1 MGTMDRP
8 GSTGDS
14 TPAGPPL
21 LDQTP
26 GRRPEEHK
34 RARPAPVLAGPAFPA
49 AAVAGD
55 APSRGPGT
63 VSDAAAA
70 QAAQASAA
78 TAGTSAATAGVMGD
92 AVGVVPEAALAA
104 LIASDPDAG
113 EPFTATSGAAC
124 ARQPAV
130 PDDWAGW
137 PSDEDIDRLIAS
149 MPEDGWADRA
159 APDGTG
165 GTAVFPFPMA
175 DAPWA
180 VPDQCDPAV
189 SLLPGPA
196 DLGRVRILQASV
208 PDLPEAPRPANP
220 AHVAWSPVAG
230 ADALAHLDPHRL
242 GENDL
247 LDYIH
252 AANRLCAFARA
263 MENDAL
269 AVFATRR
276 PPLPSEQ
283 PATTAGKLQAGT
295 LHDTGELQDT
305 GEPGPGGLGR
315 DGELGRA
322 GELGEAWRRSRYA
335 AAEIMAVHCV
345 GIGTA
350 HQLLDD
356 AETLANNLPAT
367 TALFRDGL
375 LDPVR
380 IKAIL
385 AGLENVP
392 ADVQTL
398 IEPLFLPGA
407 ARTNPRALTRKI
419 RALAQKHHPE
429 PLTERHQRART
440 QRRVW
445 FTALPD
451 GMAQLSAVLDAAPA
465 KSLYDTL
472 DAWARHAQ
480 HEGTLPGG
488 APSTA
493 TTPTGRPSRSLDNY
507 RADTLLDLLHQAL
520 HPTTNRAG
528 RSNSGNRGGNTPGG
542 GANGGGSTQGGRA
555 NGGGPAG
562 SAARD
567 AAGPPLPV
575 PVAVP
580 EPVPE
585 PRFTFGI
592 SAKISVTV
600 PALTLL
606 GHSEEPGYLDGYGP
620 IPPEQARELAAG
632 SYWWERLLTDPAT
645 TPTAPPCPKA
655 KPASK
660 TSAPA
665 TPTATNSK
673 TTPTPAGPSNPTAP
687 NKPKPPHPPAAP
699 TSTPKPTN
707 PAPSRSTRAVLT
719 VP

>member
-1 MGTMDRP
+1 
-8 GSTGDS
+8 
-14 TPAGPPL
+14 
-21 LDQTP
+21 
-26 GRRPEEHK
+26 
-34 RARPAPVLAGPAFPA
+34 V
-49 AAVAGD
+49 
-55 APSRGPGT
+55 
-63 VSDAAAA
+63 VS
-70 QAAQASAA
+70 
-78 TAGTSAATAGVMGD
+78 
-92 AVGVVPEAALAA
+92 EAALAA
-104 LIASDPDAG
+104 LIASDPYAG

-149 MPEDGWADRA
+149 MPEDGWPGRA
-159 APDGTG
+159 APDGPG
-165 GTAVFPFPMA
+165 AAPVFPFPMA

-283 PATTAGKLQAGT
+283 PATTARKLQTGT
-295 LHDTGELQDT
+295 LQDT
-305 GEPGPGGLGR
+305 GELEGTREPEPGG
-315 DGELGRA
+315 LGRA
-322 GELGEAWRRSRYA
+322 GELGEAWHRSRYA

-367 TALFRDGL
+367 TALYRDGL

-488 APSTA
+488 TPSTA

-520 HPTTNRAG
+520 HPTTNGA
-528 RSNSGNRGGNTPGG
+528 GNTG
-542 GANGGGSTQGGRA
+542 T
-555 NGGGPAG
+555 
-562 SAARD
+562 
-567 AAGPPLPV
+567 
-575 PVAVP
+575 
-580 EPVPE
+580 
-585 PRFTFGI
+585 GI
-592 SAKISVTV
+592 PAKISVTV

-606 GHSEEPGYLDGYGP
+606 GHSEEPGHLDGYGP
-620 IPPEQARELAAG
+620 IPPGQARELAAG

-645 TPTAPPCPKA
+645 KARLTVGRQRYHPPADIAAEVRRRDPVCTGIGCDHPAASCELDHTIPYWMNRHHPDGTLLPKGETSVENLRPRDTYCHQLKDTPDTGWTVEPHGPQQT
-655 KPASK
+655 K
-660 TSAPA
+660 T
-665 TPTATNSK
+665 
-673 TTPTPAGPSNPTAP
+673 TTPTGRTYLHTQTDEPCPF
-687 NKPKPPHPPAAP
+687 
-699 TSTPKPTN
+699 
-707 PAPSRSTRAVLT
+707 
-719 VP
+719 

>member
-1 MGTMDRP
+1 
-8 GSTGDS
+8 
-14 TPAGPPL
+14 
-21 LDQTP
+21 
-26 GRRPEEHK
+26 
-34 RARPAPVLAGPAFPA
+34 
-49 AAVAGD
+49 
-55 APSRGPGT
+55 
-63 VSDAAAA
+63 
-70 QAAQASAA
+70 
-78 TAGTSAATAGVMGD
+78 
-92 AVGVVPEAALAA
+92 
-104 LIASDPDAG
+104 
-113 EPFTATSGAAC
+113 
-124 ARQPAV
+124 
-130 PDDWAGW
+130 
-137 PSDEDIDRLIAS
+137 
-149 MPEDGWADRA
+149 
-159 APDGTG
+159 
-165 GTAVFPFPMA
+165 MA

-196 DLGRVRILQASV
+196 DLGRVRVLRASV

-220 AHVAWSPVAG
+220 AQVAWSPVAG

-283 PATTAGKLQAGT
+283 PATTARKPQAGT
-295 LHDTGELQDT
+295 PQAGELQDT
-305 GEPGPGGLGR
+305 GELAGERRAGEPEPAGLGR
-315 DGELGRA
+315 GGELT
-322 GELGEAWRRSRYA
+322 EAWHRSRYA

-356 AETLANNLPAT
+356 AETLANNLPAS
-367 TALFRDGL
+367 TALYRDGL

-392 ADVQTL
+392 ANVQTL

-419 RALAQKHHPE
+419 RSLAQKHHPE
-429 PLTERHQRART
+429 PFTERHQRART

-472 DAWARHAQ
+472 DAWGRHAQ

-488 APSTA
+488 TPSTA

-507 RADTLLDLLHQAL
+507 RADTLLDLLHHAL
-520 HPTTNRAG
+520 HPTN
-528 RSNSGNRGGNTPGG
+528 
-542 GANGGGSTQGGRA
+542 RA
-555 NGGGPAG
+555 NGGTSTGGGKGGTSTNRANG
-562 SAARD
+562 GTSKDGGR
-567 AAGPPLPV
+567 GG
-575 PVAVP
+575 
-580 EPVPE
+580 
-585 PRFTFGI
+585 FGI
-592 SAKISVTV
+592 PAKISVTV

-606 GHSEEPGYLDGYGP
+606 GHSEEPGYLDG
-620 IPPEQARELAAG
+620 
-632 SYWWERLLTDPAT
+632 
-645 TPTAPPCPKA
+645 
-655 KPASK
+655 
-660 TSAPA
+660 
-665 TPTATNSK
+665 
-673 TTPTPAGPSNPTAP
+673 
-687 NKPKPPHPPAAP
+687 
-699 TSTPKPTN
+699 
-707 PAPSRSTRAVLT
+707 
-719 VP
+719 